1 MSEKNIS
8 NRQRKRIEEI
18 KKEWINDIKEIP
30 EKKHPPGIY
39 VLDGGNSGYYTEL
52 SKKYLKMIQEVLEAP
67 E

>member
-8 NRQRKRIEEI
+8 SKQREKIEEI

-39 VLDGGNSGYYTEL
+39 VLDGGNSGYYTKL

>member
-8 NRQRKRIEEI
+8 NRQRKKIEEI

-30 EKKHPPGIY
+30 EKKHPLGIY
-39 VLDGGNSGYYTEL
+39 ILDGGNSGYYTEL

>member
-8 NRQRKRIEEI
+8 NRQRKKIEEI

-39 VLDGGNSGYYTEL
+39 VLDGGNSGYYTKL
-52 SKKYLKMIQEVLEAP
+52 SKKIFENDTGST
-67 E
+67 

>member
-8 NRQRKRIEEI
+8 NRQRKKIEEI

-39 VLDGGNSGYYTEL
+39 VLDGGNSGYYTKL
-52 SKKYLKMIQEVLEAP
+52 SKKYLKMIQEVLEAS

>member
-8 NRQRKRIEEI
+8 NRQRKKIEEI
-18 KKEWINDIKEIP
+18 KKEWINDIKEIL

>member
-8 NRQRKRIEEI
+8 IRQRKKIEEI
-18 KKEWINDIKEIP
+18 KKEWINEIKEIP

-39 VLDGGNSGYYTEL
+39 VLDGGNSGYYTKL

>member
-8 NRQRKRIEEI
+8 NRQRKKIEEI

-30 EKKHPPGIY
+30 EKKPPPGIY
-39 VLDGGNSGYYTEL
+39 VLDGGNSGYYTKL

>member
-8 NRQRKRIEEI
+8 NRQRKKIEEI

-30 EKKHPPGIY
+30 EKKQPPGIY
-39 VLDGGNSGYYTEL
+39 VLDGGNSGYYTKL

>member
-8 NRQRKRIEEI
+8 NRQRKKIEEI

-39 VLDGGNSGYYTEL
+39 VLDGGNSGHYTEL
-52 SKKYLKMIQEVLEAP
+52 SKKYLKMIQEVLEAS

>member
-8 NRQRKRIEEI
+8 NRQRKKIEEI
-18 KKEWINDIKEIP
+18 KKEWINDIKEIS

-39 VLDGGNSGYYTEL
+39 VLDGGNSGYYTKL

>member
-8 NRQRKRIEEI
+8 NRQRKKIEEI

-30 EKKHPPGIY
+30 EKKHPHGIY
-39 VLDGGNSGYYTEL
+39 VLDGGNSGYYTKL